1 MKADKLYIG
10 VGIIITNKK
19 RNKFYF
25 QQKDETYWIKQYR
38 LKYSFF
44 GGGVEQKE
52 SAREALKRELY
63 EELES
68 VAAKIILNN
77 YKEVFISRLVNIFGE
92 NCKHFIF
99 EAILSDEEF
108 EKITRLPI
116 KEGKRGKIFSK
127 QELTENDFFI
137 GGWKILENY
146 FKLKENINLQF

>member
-1 MKADKLYIG
+1 MKANKVLKG
-10 VGIIITNKK
+10 VGVIITNKK

-52 SAREALKRELY
+52 GAHEALKRELY

-68 VAAKIILNN
+68 VAAKIVLNN
-77 YKEVFISRLVNIFGE
+77 YKEVFISRLVNIFGK

-99 EAILSDEEF
+99 EAILSDEELK
-108 EKITRLPI
+108 KINELPI
-116 KEGKRGKIFSK
+116 KEGKQGKIFSR
-127 QELTENDFFI
+127 QELVEDDFFI

-146 FKLKENINLQF
+146 FKLRENISA